1 MQLGYITEITE
12 TLLLALGDFYAKML
26 ASVVLMQVCIIH
38 SDVGHCYLVIPLWHL
53 HRAHAGAIHD
63 MCILSGAV
71 AAPPWPQPHLPT
83 YPQGTSASADSY
95 FRRELRQLL
104 DKETTRPE
112 PNP

>member
-1 MQLGYITEITE
+1 
-12 TLLLALGDFYAKML
+12 
-26 ASVVLMQVCIIH
+26 
-38 SDVGHCYLVIPLWHL
+38 
-53 HRAHAGAIHD
+53 

-83 YPQGTSASADSY
+83 YLSTDVLMQGTSASADSY

-104 DKETTRPE
+104 DKETIRPE